1 MKYLLTLSFESFQAV
16 NICRPQAWYRAN
28 FSAGTPCMKAKT
40 KKRRRTWIK
49 IQSCSL
55 VYNYKVVC
63 IEESE
68 EQFNFWYSPDDLDKL
83 VLACFTE

>member
-1 MKYLLTLSFESFQAV
+1 
-16 NICRPQAWYRAN
+16 
-28 FSAGTPCMKAKT
+28 MKAKT
-40 KKRRRTWIK
+40 QKKGAWIR

-55 VYNYKVVC
+55 VYKVVC

-68 EQFNFWYSPDDLDKL
+68 EQFNFWYSPDDFDKL